1 MIGLDFFDASIN
13 RIAAWVVGMRDMI
26 KSLLYAELLPNKEMA
41 ELQNER
47 NFSKLLMMSEEM
59 KSMPFGDVWNYYLES
74 MGVPVQWYGEV
85 ERYENEVLSK
95 RG

>member
-1 MIGLDFFDASIN
+1 MIGMDFFDASIN
-13 RIAAWVVGMRDMI
+13 RIAAWAIGMRDMI

-41 ELQNER
+41 QLQNDR

-59 KSMPFGDVWNYYLES
+59 KTMPFGDVWNYYLTQ
-74 MGVPVQWYGEV
+74 MGTPVEWYNEV
-85 ERYENEVLSK
+85 EEYEREVLSK